1 MSEKEITVSELV
13 LGERKFL
20 HDMSN
25 KLLVVQGMSTTVLRR
40 LKAEETVDQKELDK
54 LQKVVNASMSM
65 VEMLKTRRSI
75 LHQVEIKDEDLS

>member
-1 MSEKEITVSELV
+1 VSEKEITVSELV